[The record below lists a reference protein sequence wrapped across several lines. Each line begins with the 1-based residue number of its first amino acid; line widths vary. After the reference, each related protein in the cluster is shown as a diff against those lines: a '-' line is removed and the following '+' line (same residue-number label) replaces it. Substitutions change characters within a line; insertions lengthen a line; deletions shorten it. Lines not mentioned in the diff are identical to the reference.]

1 MKLFLIKSI
10 IIFFGLFVLFK
21 ITIDST
27 INNLQKEVENQ
38 ISNEKIIL
46 TKDKIRKEMKNG
58 IEKDRI
64 LSPDDAKLLGKFFNK
79 LLKEIN
85 QN

>member
-21 ITIDST
+21 ITIGSAV
-27 INNLQKEVENQ
+27 NNLQKEVENQ
-38 ISNEKIIL
+38 ISNKKIIL
-46 TKDKIRKEMKNG
+46 IKDKIRKEMKKG

-64 LSPDDAKLLGKFFNK
+64 LSLDDAQLLGKFFNK

>member
-21 ITIDST
+21 ITIGSAV
-27 INNLQKEVENQ
+27 NNLQKDVENQ

-46 TKDKIRKEMKNG
+46 IKDKIRKEMKNG

>member
-21 ITIDST
+21 ITIDSA

-46 TKDKIRKEMKNG
+46 IKDKIRKEMKNG

>member
-46 TKDKIRKEMKNG
+46 IKDKIRKEMKNG

-64 LSPDDAKLLGKFFNK
+64 LSPDDAQLLEKFFNK

>member
-21 ITIDST
+21 ITIGSAV
-27 INNLQKEVENQ
+27 NNLQKEVENQ

-46 TKDKIRKEMKNG
+46 IKDKIRKEMKNG

>member
-46 TKDKIRKEMKNG
+46 TKDKIRKEMKKG

-64 LSPDDAKLLGKFFNK
+64 LSPDDSQLLGKFFNK

>member
-21 ITIDST
+21 ITIGSA

-46 TKDKIRKEMKNG
+46 IKDKIRKEMKKG

-64 LSPDDAKLLGKFFNK
+64 LSLDDAQLLGKFFNK